1 VNCNASGNESPNIE
15 LDGNELSHSLLT
27 IRNPETEV
35 SVVPSQVDATA
46 TMSDNQYRVGSD
58 RKEESMKNHDAPT
71 VQIV

>member
-27 IRNPETEV
+27 ISDPETEV

-46 TMSDNQYRVGSD
+46 TMSDNQYRVDSD
-58 RKEESMKNHDAPT
+58 LKVESMKNHDTPCIQTA
-71 VQIV
+71 